1 MMSQVRVAI
10 LYKITK
16 PCIES
21 LINDYQSKGFAL
33 VKTHILYSQGVQQEE
48 RLLMFFKEIR
58 S

>member
-1 MMSQVRVAI
+1 MSQVRVAI